1 MGAFFVAAPR
11 FNWLGM
17 ITLQELSEA
26 TRLTESALRARLG
39 EHALVRVPG
48 GRVCVPRLSVRDLLL
63 SNQSDSFAPKVVT
76 FVSLKGGVGKT
87 TSAITFAVRSAQYG
101 WNTCV
106 MDLDAQASATLA
118 FDAIPEVDAPLFCDL
133 WGEPDGMT
141 EAAVV
146 PIQDGLSLLP
156 SALENGMLDTALA
169 DPSDQLVAAR
179 GVAGALT
186 RNGHEL
192 IVIDCPPSLGTAT
205 ISAICAADIIVV
217 PLVCDP
223 YSVNAVQL
231 TLKEIAAIQDN
242 YRIPEPQVMLLVSR
256 FDRRERIGSELLEEL
271 MASYP
276 DKIVARPIPVST
288 EFNRALAERQ
298 TIFDHH
304 RSSTA
309 KREYDLFVRTLLG
322 LHVGEGSPHKHG

>member
-1 MGAFFVAAPR
+1 
-11 FNWLGM
+11 M

-26 TRLTESALRARLG
+26 TGLTEPALRAQLG
-39 EHALVRVPG
+39 EDAIVRVPG
-48 GRVCVPRLSVRDLLL
+48 GRLCVPRASARDLLL
-63 SNQSDSFAPKVVT
+63 SNQGDSFTPKVVT

-87 TSAITFAVRSAQYG
+87 TSAITSAVRAAQYG

-118 FDAIPEVDAPLFCDL
+118 FDAIPEPDAPLFCDL
-133 WGEPDGMT
+133 WGDPDDMV

-169 DPSDQLVAAR
+169 DPRDQLAAAR
-179 GVAGALT
+179 GVADALT
-186 RNGHEL
+186 RTGQEL
-192 IVIDCPPSLGTAT
+192 VVIDCPPSLGTAT
-205 ISAICAADIIVV
+205 ISAICAADVIVV
-217 PLVCDP
+217 PLACDP
-223 YSVNAVQL
+223 YSVNAVTL
-231 TLKEIAAIQDN
+231 TLQEIAAIHDN
-242 YRIPEPQVMLLVSR
+242 YRIAEPQVLLLVSR
-256 FDRRERIGSELLEEL
+256 FDRRERVGSELLEEL

-276 DKIVARPIPVST
+276 DKLVARPIPVST

-298 TIFDHH
+298 TIFDHN
-304 RSSTA
+304 RSSPA

-322 LHVGEGSPHKHG
+322 LHVGKGALHPHG